1 MSTADRRLCE
11 SFVYQYLIEK
21 DQRTI
26 ANRLLKSRKKCAN
39 FPWVKKLN
47 GEITVTEML
56 SYLITESMGK
66 PATQNLSD
74 TVVYNFFRSHK
85 YPEVQMLAK
94 KLKKRAAKKRVPIDS
109 DNRDIPSL
117 KELLNN
123 GLKSEEDPVPTKNS
137 DPKASEKPVTLVKK
151 EDCRTSDT
159 SSNIS
164 TGQHK

>member
-1 MSTADRRLCE
+1 MSKADRSLCE

-21 DQRTI
+21 GQRTI

-39 FPWVKKLN
+39 FPWVKKLD
-47 GEITVTEML
+47 GWTVTEML
-56 SYLITESMGK
+56 SCLITEVMGK
-66 PATQNLSD
+66 NAAQNLSE
-74 TVVYNFFRSHK
+74 TVVYNFFKSHK
-85 YPEVQMLAK
+85 KPEVQVLAK
-94 KLKKRAAKKRVPIDS
+94 KLKKRAAKKRVPIDL

-123 GLKSEEDPVPTKNS
+123 GLKSEEVPVQTKNS
-137 DPKASEKPVTLVKK
+137 DPKASAKPATLAKRP
-151 EDCRTSDT
+151 DRRTSDA